1 MRPIVSNSE
10 VRDINERDVL
20 HVSWHGNHGAYD
32 LVTVY
37 LETEQVT
44 GLVKADDAEPDLP
57 AA

>member
-1 MRPIVSNSE
+1 VSNSE
-10 VRDINERDVL
+10 VRAINERDVL

-44 GLVKADDAEPDLP
+44 GLVKVDDAEPDLP